1 MKGLL
6 TPRLAF
12 FAAAGI
18 TSLVAGGKPA
28 AKHTGGKP
36 MSNVWLSSGNR
47 GFFANRWWIVAASFC
62 SLLVGS
68 GAINIFAFNVFVIPV
83 TQELGLSRGDF
94 SGALAWNGIFN
105 ALSVLFMGWALD
117 RVGVRRVQLVGVLLF
132 AAAVFMYS
140 RMTASLTLI
149 FLQFA
154 LAGFFGAAQTPVG
167 YSTAVNQ
174 WFDRSRG
181 LALGVAT
188 AGVGF
193 GVIVVPGLASYLMQ
207 SYGWRGAYMG
217 LSLAIII
224 LAFIPNL
231 LFIRDRPDL
240 ITNGRVSTDHLPGQT
255 ISEAFHNYR
264 FWVLMIAFTFA
275 VLAINGTI
283 THVVPMLID
292 RGTPPPQAVQAIQV
306 AGLAI
311 ILGRMISGWCL
322 DRIWGPLVALIFFG
336 SSIAGMGILATGAT
350 GGLALAGAMLCGA
363 GIGAEIDIMGYLLS
377 RYFGMRNFGKIYGLV
392 FAAFNLG
399 TGFGPAISG
408 WTFEYFG
415 KTYVPILMIYMGVLA
430 LVCVALFTLGE
441 YAYKP
446 GEEKESA

>member
-1 MKGLL
+1 MQ
-6 TPRLAF
+6 
-12 FAAAGI
+12 AGI
-18 TSLVAGGKPA
+18 F
-28 AKHTGGKP
+28 
-36 MSNVWLSSGNR
+36 R
-47 GFFANRWWIVAASFC
+47 NRWWIVAASFC
-62 SLLVGS
+62 ALLVGS
-68 GAINIFAFNVFVIPV
+68 GPINIFAFNVFVLPV

-94 SGALAWNGIFN
+94 SGALAANGIFN

-117 RVGVRRVQLVGVLLF
+117 RYGVRRVQLVGVLLF
-132 AAAVFMYS
+132 AAVVFMYS
-140 RMTASLTLI
+140 QMTASLPLI
-149 FLQFA
+149 FAQFA
-154 LAGFFGAAQTPVG
+154 AAGFFGAAQTPVG
-167 YSTAVNQ
+167 YSTVVNQ
-174 WFDRSRG
+174 WFDKSRG

-193 GVIVVPGLASYLMQ
+193 GVVVVPGLAAWLMQ

-217 LSLAIII
+217 LAIAILV
-224 LAFIPNL
+224 LAFLPNL

-240 ITNGRVSTDHLPGQT
+240 VENGRVSTEHLPGQT
-255 ISEAFHNYR
+255 LTEAFANYR
-264 FWVLMIAFTFA
+264 FWVLMVSFTFA

-283 THVVPMLID
+283 THIVPMLID

-311 ILGRMISGWCL
+311 IGGRILSGYFL
-322 DRIWGPLVALIFFG
+322 DRVWGPYVALAFFG
-336 SSIAGMGILATGAT
+336 LSILGMGILATGAV
-350 GGLALAGAMLCGA
+350 GGLALMGAMLCGA

-408 WTFEYFG
+408 WTFDMNKSY
-415 KTYVPILMIYMGVLA
+415 TPILIAYMVILA
-430 LVCVALFTLGE
+430 LVCVALLTLGQ

-446 GEEKESA
+446 REEPTGPL

>member
-1 MKGLL
+1 MQ
-6 TPRLAF
+6 
-12 FAAAGI
+12 AGI
-18 TSLVAGGKPA
+18 F
-28 AKHTGGKP
+28 
-36 MSNVWLSSGNR
+36 R
-47 GFFANRWWIVAASFC
+47 NRWWIVAASFC
-62 SLLVGS
+62 ALLVGS
-68 GAINIFAFNVFVIPV
+68 GPINIFAFNVFVLPV

-94 SGALAWNGIFN
+94 SGALAANGIFN

-117 RVGVRRVQLVGVLLF
+117 RYGVRRVQLVGVLCF
-132 AAAVFMYS
+132 AAVVFMYS
-140 RMTASLTLI
+140 QMTASLPLI
-149 FLQFA
+149 FAQFA
-154 LAGFFGAAQTPVG
+154 AAGFFGAAQTPVG
-167 YSTAVNQ
+167 YSTVVNQ
-174 WFDRSRG
+174 WFDKSRG

-193 GVIVVPGLASYLMQ
+193 GVVVVPALAAWLMQ

-217 LSLAIII
+217 LAIAILV
-224 LAFIPNL
+224 LAFLPNL

-240 ITNGRVSTDHLPGQT
+240 VENGRVSTEHLPGQT
-255 ISEAFHNYR
+255 LTEAFANYR
-264 FWVLMIAFTFA
+264 FWVLMVSFTFA

-283 THVVPMLID
+283 THIVPMLID

-311 ILGRMISGWCL
+311 IGGRILSGYFL
-322 DRIWGPLVALIFFG
+322 DRVWGPYVALAFFG
-336 SSIAGMGILATGAT
+336 LSILGMGILATGAV
-350 GGLALAGAMLCGA
+350 GGLALMGAMLCGA

-408 WTFEYFG
+408 WTFDMNKSY
-415 KTYVPILMIYMGVLA
+415 TPILIAYMVILA
-430 LVCVALFTLGE
+430 LVCVALLTLGQ

-446 GEEKESA
+446 REEPTGPL